1 MGELGEFDKF
11 VQFCP
16 QVKRQF
22 GEQPSIYN
30 QFLDIMKNF
39 KAQT

>member
-1 MGELGEFDKF
+1 VLI
-11 VQFCP
+11 VIVSSP

-22 GEQPSIYN
+22 GEQPYIYN